1 MTILSK
7 STIFSLLFVVF
18 ITLNSCK
25 KRLEDDINSNSP
37 NGLITLSVS
46 GEKFTLDPWKVSISA
61 KKGDSLLANAQ
72 IELIIS
78 ELNEKTVVFDWQN
91 DSFCY
96 IKFLVDDQPPRFVS
110 IKMTENGVLIHEE

>member
-1 MTILSK
+1 MNILSK
-7 STIFSLLFVVF
+7 SAIFTFLFLVF
-18 ITLNSCK
+18 ISINSCK
-25 KRLEDDINSNSP
+25 ERLENDISSKSP
-37 NGLITLSVS
+37 NGQITLSVT

-61 KKGDSLLANAQ
+61 KKGDSVLANAQ

-78 ELNEKTVVFDWQN
+78 DLSNKTVVFDWQN

-110 IKMTENGVLIHEE
+110 IKMTETGVLIHEE